1 MYPRDWKLFL
11 ETGAGKEIAIA
22 QLSRKMTAHL
32 GASSEKVYLHH
43 DYAVKAVVKHR
54 LGPEHF
60 PLIFDTVEYGRALA
74 DRDAHITFL
83 HDSALGWFQVTVK
96 RAMESRRIYVATFYK
111 TNVVEVARKT
121 KRYPL
126 LRE

>member
-11 ETGAGKEIAIA
+11 EAGHGKEIAIA
-22 QLSRKMTAHL
+22 QLSRAMTIHL
-32 GASSEKVYLHH
+32 GASSERVYLHH
-43 DYAVKAVVKHR
+43 DYARKAVEKHR

-74 DRDAHITFL
+74 DREAHITFL
-83 HDSALGWFQVTVK
+83 HETALGWFQVTVK
-96 RAMESRRIYVATFYK
+96 RAMESRRIYVATFYR
-111 TNVVEVARKT
+111 TSAAEVVRKT

-126 LRE
+126 LRI